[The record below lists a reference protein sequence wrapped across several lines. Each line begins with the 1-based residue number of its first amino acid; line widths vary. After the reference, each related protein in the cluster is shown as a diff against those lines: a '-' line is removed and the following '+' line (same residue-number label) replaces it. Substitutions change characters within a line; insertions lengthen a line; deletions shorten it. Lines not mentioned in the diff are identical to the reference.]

1 MPRLHVPLLCAV
13 AVCLFAF
20 SSRDL
25 PAAQI
30 PASDQKPA
38 TWETEIKKR
47 HDALI
52 AKNGAGTDVTLQRQ
66 MLKMRDEDQ
75 AARGF
80 TNGQR
85 SSNMTKAMI
94 AALPATDRRLTEELK
109 QIVAKS
115 GWPVISLVGIDASN
129 DAMLILTHTPDHAW
143 QKELLP
149 ELQKLAAEDKID
161 GSGLA
166 LVVDKELVAE
176 GKEQLYGTQFKFIN
190 GKMAM
195 FAVQDPSHLDELRA
209 KALLPPM
216 SVYKQVMEGIY
227 HLKATDD
234 VVMPVA
240 PSGH

>member
-1 MPRLHVPLLCAV
+1 MPRLHLPSLCFV

-20 SSRDL
+20 SSRGLSAVQQPVSDEKP
-25 PAAQI
+25 PA
-30 PASDQKPA
+30 
-38 TWETEIKKR
+38 WEIEVQKR
-47 HDALI
+47 HDALV
-52 AKNGAGTDVTLQRQ
+52 AKNGPGTDVALQREL
-66 MLKMRDEDQ
+66 LKMSAEDQ
-75 AARGF
+75 SARGF

-85 SSNMTKAMI
+85 SSSMTKAMVT
-94 AALPATDRRLTEELK
+94 ALPATDRRLTEELR

-129 DAMLILTHTPDHAW
+129 SAMLILTHTADHAW
-143 QKELLP
+143 QKKLLP
-149 ELQKLAAEDKID
+149 ELQALAAEDKID

-166 LVVDKELVAE
+166 LVVDKELVAA
-176 GKEQLYGTQFKFIN
+176 GKPQLYGTQFKVIN

-195 FAVQDPSHLDELRA
+195 FLVEDSSHLDERRA

-216 SVYKQVMEGIY
+216 GVYKQVMEGIY
-227 HLKATDD
+227 HLQATDD

>member
-1 MPRLHVPLLCAV
+1 MLFLCAV
-13 AVCLFAF
+13 ALCLFSL
-20 SSRDL
+20 SSKELTAQKATSDEKA
-25 PAAQI
+25 PA
-30 PASDQKPA
+30 
-38 TWETEIKKR
+38 WEVEVNKR

-52 AKNGAGTDVTLQRQ
+52 EKNGPGTDAALQQ
-66 MLKMRDEDQ
+66 QLLKMSAEDQ

-129 DAMLILTHTPDHAW
+129 GAMLILTHTADHAW
-143 QKELLP
+143 QKKLLP
-149 ELQKLAAEDKID
+149 ELQTLATADKID

-166 LVVDKELVAE
+166 LVVDKQLVAE

-195 FAVQDPSHLDELRA
+195 FAVEDSSHLNERRA

-216 SVYKQVMEGIY
+216 SVYRQGLEQIY
-227 HLKATDD
+227 HLPTTDD